1 MDASNPADIIP
12 FAFGDNLVRTLR
24 DEDGNPWVVA
34 KDIARALEY
43 PASSLE
49 QMNNVCRAVPEEW
62 KGHNPVMTPGGLQS
76 MLTLSEQ
83 GLYFF
88 LARSDKP
95 GALPFQKWLAG
106 EVLPALRRHGAYRL
120 PAVGAD
126 AGLLLENL
134 PDDVARLSPRVRE
147 RCLGYALQTARL
159 TGVGDAAALRQLFLS
174 CCRVVAGPSMPEPD
188 MPPDDA
194 AELVARFV
202 REACESAR
210 VHTIGSQRLW
220 KVFRRWCVDALGMD
234 EADLISNKAF
244 SRHVV
249 RLPGVRCV
257 RRRPTTI
264 WGGLKPKPAWG

>member
-1 MDASNPADIIP
+1 MNADIIP
-12 FAFGDNLVRTLR
+12 FAFEENLVRVIR
-24 DEDGNPWVVA
+24 DDEGNPWIVA
-34 KDIARALEY
+34 KDVALALEY
-43 PASSLE
+43 QWAGIR
-49 QMNNVCRAVPEEW
+49 NVQHVPEEW
-62 KGHNPVMTPGGLQS
+62 RRVESVSTLRRGEQETWL
-76 MLTLSEQ
+76 LSEQ

-106 EVLPALRRHGAYRL
+106 EVLPSLRRRGVYRL
-120 PAVGAD
+120 PAGGASP
-126 AGLLLENL
+126 ACLLEDL
-134 PDDVARLSPRVRE
+134 PEDVAKLSPRTRE

-174 CCRVVAGPSMPEPD
+174 CCRVVAGPMGAEPD

-194 AELVARFV
+194 AALVERFV
-202 REACESAR
+202 REACELAR

-220 KVFRRWCVDALGMD
+220 KVFRRWCVDALGIEEED
-234 EADLISNKAF
+234 VISNKAF